1 MKKGIHFLFGVKD
14 GVADFPAVIDRF
26 ATLGF
31 DCVELPPEPF
41 LEGDAAKHIVS
52 YAAERGVEIVFS
64 CGFTAE
70 HDMASDDPEVRQNG
84 ARYMERVLSVM
95 DGAGIHLLCGTCQT
109 KWPTLRTTPL
119 SAEEKRG
126 ITARTA
132 EVFAKAVSTIGDR
145 GIEIAIEPLNR
156 FEGFLINTAAEGVA
170 FCEMLDNDNAVTR
183 PLHAIP
189 NVEIAVADAPL
200 FDREEMVRQFAQAL
214 ETPADAVICTHVSN
228 VFGCRLPVERIAALC
243 RERGVPFVLDASQSA
258 GTLPVDMAALG
269 AAFIAMPGH
278 KGLYGPQ
285 GTGLLLCG
293 MEPEPLLRGGT
304 GSQSLLQVMPDQ
316 LPDRLEPGTHNMP
329 GIAGLLE
336 GLRFVKARGTER
348 IAAHERRLTRQL
360 AARLA
365 GMPGVEVF
373 FCPDDDSQTAVLSF
387 RAEGWDC
394 EELGEALAARGAAVR
409 AGLHCAPLAHRT
421 AGTLDTGT
429 VRCSFSAFNTAAQVE
444 EFARLL
450 GQTLR

>member
-1 MKKGIHFLFGVKD
+1 MIYFDAGATTLQKPEAVARAMYRAVGTLSSPGRGSYPATRAAEETDLRCRTLAAELFGV
-14 GVADFPAVIDRF
+14 
-26 ATLGF
+26 T
-31 DCVELPPEPF
+31 
-41 LEGDAAKHIVS
+41 
-52 YAAERGVEIVFS
+52 
-64 CGFTAE
+64 
-70 HDMASDDPEVRQNG
+70 DPEQV
-84 ARYMERVLSVM
+84 VFTS
-95 DGAGIHLLCGTCQT
+95 
-109 KWPTLRTTPL
+109 
-119 SAEEKRG
+119 SATHG
-126 ITARTA
+126 LN
-132 EVFAKAVSTIGDR
+132 
-145 GIEIAIEPLNR
+145 IAIRTLVKPDGRVVISGYEH
-156 FEGFLINTAAEGVA
+156 
-170 FCEMLDNDNAVTR
+170 NAVTR

-189 NVEIAVADAPL
+189 SVEITVADAPL
-200 FDREEMVRQFAQAL
+200 FDREEMVPQFAQAL
-214 ETPADAVICTHVSN
+214 ETPADAVLCTHVSN

-243 RERGVPFVLDASQSA
+243 RERGVPFVLDASRSA

-269 AAFIAMPGH
+269 AAFVAMPGH

-348 IAAHERRLTRQL
+348 IAVHERRLTRQL
-360 AARLA
+360 AARLKE
-365 GMPGVEVF
+365 MPGVEVF
-373 FCPDDDSQTAVLSF
+373 FCPDDSRQTAVLSF
-387 RAEGWDC
+387 RAEGRDC